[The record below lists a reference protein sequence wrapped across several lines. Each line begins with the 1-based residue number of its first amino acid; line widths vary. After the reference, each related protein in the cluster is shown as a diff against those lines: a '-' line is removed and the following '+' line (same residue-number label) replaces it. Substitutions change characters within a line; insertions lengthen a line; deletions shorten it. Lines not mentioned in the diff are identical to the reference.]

1 MKGIYYKDGVY
12 LIIDHDGE
20 HENCVYH
27 RENKSKVILYGGR
40 VEIRR
45 YVTQYYSDYE
55 TLLLDIDGI
64 SILKISEYQ
73 ASILKDLDI
82 EIVTQY
88 LNAMEANG
96 VDAFMQ
102 HYKKSLEL
110 LQKDLQ
116 NLQEV
121 KQSEL
126 IALNERTSMRKIN
139 EEIEK
144 IEKLLYYLFSIIFTL
159 RTFMNAG
166 LENEK
171 VISVYQSI
179 IETIA

>member
-1 MKGIYYKDGVY
+1 MEGIYYKNGVY
-12 LIIDHDGE
+12 VVIDNDKE
-20 HENCVYH
+20 HEDCVYH
-27 RENKSKVILYGGR
+27 HENKSKAKLYGGR

-45 YVTQYYSDYE
+45 YATPYYSHYE

-82 EIVTQY
+82 AIVTQY
-88 LNAMEANG
+88 LNAIEANG

-102 HYKKSLEL
+102 HYKNSLEL
-110 LQKDLQ
+110 LQEDLQ

-126 IALNERTSMRKIN
+126 TTLNESTSMRKIN

-144 IEKLLYYLFSIIFTL
+144 IETLLYYLFSIIFTL
-159 RTFMNAG
+159 RTFMSAG

-179 IETIA
+179 MDTIA